1 MNAPHAELR
10 KSKRAAAAANWL
22 AVLVIPVVLALACF
36 AIDLNASERVTS
48 DIGRG
53 PLLCL
58 AAGVMQL
65 VVILSA
71 VPWWSASLVER
82 AAFGVLVA
90 ACRVAAMTVAVTV
103 LLFLLMFLQVRST
116 FVVALKV
123 QVVVLCVGLLVTGVA
138 GILRLLFRSTTA
150 AALVTTLLGFAALA
164 SPFWGNVLVQ
174 SVPEGAKSRAIGFV
188 VKATPLS
195 ALASAAGY
203 DLFRGRMLYVIS
215 AVSDYRH
222 TLPAWWAYALVTG
235 MAGLLLIFLV
245 TVIRRRSAGAT

>member
-1 MNAPHAELR
+1 MPHPERR
-10 KSKRAAAAANWL
+10 KSRGPYAAGNWL
-22 AVLVIPVVLALACF
+22 AVLVIPVAIALACF
-36 AIDLNASERVTS
+36 AIDLNASERLTS

-58 AAGVMQL
+58 AAGVL
-65 VVILSA
+65 ELLVILSA
-71 VPWWSASLVER
+71 VPWWSASLLER
-82 AAFGVLVA
+82 AAFGALIA

-150 AALVTTLLGFAALA
+150 AALVTMLLGFAAFA
-164 SPFWGNVLVQ
+164 SPFWGNVFVQ
-174 SVPEGAKSRAIGFV
+174 SAGEGAKSWAIGFV

-195 ALASAAGY
+195 ALASAVGY
-203 DLFRGRMLYVIS
+203 DLFRGRMLYVLS
-215 AVSDYRH
+215 AVSDYPH
-222 TLPAWWAYALVTG
+222 TLPTWWAYALATG
-235 MAGLLLIFLV
+235 RLSVLALIGV
-245 TVIRRRSAGAT
+245 VIVVHRRLT